1 MRRWI
6 LGAALVAL
14 LAGAAGCGGGG
25 SSSSTVEQEAIPSN
39 IQARLGI
46 EAQQQLRARFHDRA
60 VEVTD
65 VACERQYTGVSICRL
80 RVVDGHRRR
89 GTVLLGVRVSQRT
102 HQVQIGFAG
111 ATNRVWLR
119 MLSSREASTQEA
131 LTRRIE
137 AARRRAEEAAERT
150 TTTRQRK

>member
-6 LGAALVAL
+6 LGAAVVAL

-25 SSSSTVEQEAIPSN
+25 SSSPSTVEQEAIPSN

-46 EAQQQLRARFHDRA
+46 EAQQQLRVRFHDRA

-65 VACERQYTGVSICRL
+65 VVCERQYTGVSICRL

-89 GTVLLGVRVSQRT
+89 GTVLLGVRVNQRT
-102 HQVQIGFAG
+102 RQVQIGFAG
-111 ATNRVWLR
+111 STNRTWLK
-119 MLSSREASTQEA
+119 MLSTREAPAQEA

-137 AARRRAEEAAERT
+137 EARRRAERAAERT
-150 TTTRQRK
+150 TTTRRK